1 MTQVMTRPQAE
12 PDPGAPGGRL
22 RVRRPRGDRPP
33 GRSTTLFAAE
43 VSLTL
48 VTAAAVVGMHRLFID
63 GTYRPALLAQAVAA
77 HAVVAL
83 LRRARVSLP
92 LSALA
97 TVLAGLLALTW
108 GHYLDTTAAL
118 VPTGRTLT
126 AAGDDLSAAWRLFQD
141 VQAPAPVDTGF
152 LLAAGAAVW
161 VMVFVADWAAFRASA
176 TFEALLPSAT
186 LFLFAAALGAPGG
199 RVAGAAV
206 YAAAAMLF
214 VLIRRT
220 LEQESTAAWAA
231 THRSRGRWSLLGTG
245 LVLVGVAVAAGAGA
259 GPNLPG
265 ADDEAVIAWRDF
277 GDSTEPRVVVSP
289 MVDIQAR
296 MLDQPEVELF
306 TVKSDHPEY
315 WRLTSLDMFD
325 GDIWKSSY
333 GTSDADGELPQSV
346 ETDLPISEVNQTY
359 EVSRLARVWLP
370 AAYEPMAISS
380 EDGKVDWDP
389 DSSTLIVDKDE
400 SSSDGLRYDVTSNV
414 PGWKEAEL
422 RTATAQVPQE
432 VTDRYLELPEGFN
445 PDVTQLAETVV
456 GDASTPYDKARL
468 LQDYLKKAGGFTYD
482 LNVPG
487 GHSDDALST
496 FLFDTKRG
504 YCEQFAGSMAAM
516 ARAVDLPSRVAVGF
530 TFGILGDDGLYHVR
544 GEHAHAWVE
553 VYMQGFGWIP
563 FDPTPGRAPPSG
575 EQWMG
580 YAEQQ
585 DQPGGDGETP
595 TDAEQAAVTV
605 PTTPPGQ
612 PPEATGDTRP
622 RNDDGVAMTGAG
634 DDGGGSPIGDAFRTL
649 ARAALA
655 VAAAYLVIVPLAL
668 VAQHLLRRQR
678 AATPG
683 ARVRLAWTDTVERA
697 DAAVIALPPSLTVGE
712 VAGRL
717 THELP
722 EVAPAVGALAGL
734 VERTAYAEVEPSPE
748 DADGAERARG
758 EIVAAADRLLSTRR
772 RILRHADVRELWRR
786 RTPHQRRSAH
796 SGPLTASTN

>member
-1 MTQVMTRPQAE
+1 MTQVMTRPPAE
-12 PDPGAPGGRL
+12 PGPDSTRGRP
-22 RVRRPRGDRPP
+22 RVRRPAGDRLPD
-33 GRSTTLFAAE
+33 RSATQFAAE

-48 VTAAAVVGMHRLFID
+48 VTAAAVVGMHRLFVD
-63 GTYRPALLAQAVAA
+63 GTYRPALLVQALAA
-77 HAVVAL
+77 HVVVAL

-92 LSALA
+92 LAGLA
-97 TVLAGLLALTW
+97 SVLAGLLALTW

-118 VPTGRTLT
+118 LPTGQTVS

-199 RVAGAAV
+199 RVAGATV

-220 LEQESTAAWAA
+220 LEQEATAAWAA

-245 LVLVGVAVAAGAGA
+245 LVLVAVAVAAGAIA
-259 GPNLPG
+259 GPKLPG
-265 ADDEAVIAWRDF
+265 ADDDAVIAWRDF
-277 GDSTEPRVVVSP
+277 GDTTEPRIVVSP

-306 TVKSDHPEY
+306 TVRSDRRAY
-315 WRLTSLDMFD
+315 WRLTSLDKFD
-325 GDIWKSSY
+325 GEIWKSSY
-333 GTSDADGELPQSV
+333 GTSDADGELPQAV
-346 ETDLPISEVNQTY
+346 ETDLPISEVEQTY

-370 AAYEPMAISS
+370 AAYEPMAISA
-380 EDGKVDWDP
+380 EGGEVDWDP

-400 SSSDGLRYDVTSNV
+400 SSSDGLTYQVTSDV
-414 PGWKEAEL
+414 PRWSESEL
-422 RTATAQVPQE
+422 RTATGEMPAGVRS
-432 VTDRYLELPEGFN
+432 RYLELPEGFN
-445 PDVTQLAETVV
+445 PGVRDLAEQVV
-456 GDASTPYDKARL
+456 GAAATPYDKARA
-468 LQDYLKKAGGFTYD
+468 LQEYLKAGDFTYD

-487 GHSDDALST
+487 GHSEDALST

-504 YCEQFAGSMAAM
+504 YCEQFAGSFAAM
-516 ARAVDLPSRVAVGF
+516 ARSVDLPTRVAVGF
-530 TFGILGDDGLYHVR
+530 TYGILGDDGLYHVR

-585 DQPGGDGETP
+585 DQAGGDGETP
-595 TDAEQAAVTV
+595 TAPEVAAVTV

-612 PPEATGDTRP
+612 PPEATGDTRS
-622 RNDDGVAMTGAG
+622 RNDDGVAMTGG
-634 DDGGGSPIGDAFRTL
+634 DDEGGGSPIGDALRAL
-649 ARAALA
+649 ALAALA
-655 VAAAYLVIVPLAL
+655 LAAAYLVIVPLAL
-668 VAQHLLRRQR
+668 VAHHVLRRRR
-678 AATPG
+678 ASTPA

-697 DAAVIALPPSLTVGE
+697 DAAVVALPPSLTVGE

-722 EVAPAVGALAGL
+722 QVAPAVGALSGL

-748 DADGAERARG
+748 EADGAERARG

-786 RTPHQRRSAH
+786 HTPHRRRSAH
-796 SGPLTASTN
+796 TGPLSASTN